1 MLYRARYIFLPE
13 RSIGQLYLNVKKY
26 KNKINRPY
34 YRSYP
39 SVLYTTII
47 IIIIIIGKG
56 KR

>member
-39 SVLYTTII
+39 SVLYTII